1 MKASDQEQNPM
12 EIFVLWHSYIDEDGR
27 DHEMMLGI
35 YSTRAK
41 AEQAVELLRDKPGF
55 RDYPEGFEIAEGKV
69 DRTSM
74 TEGFIRAWGDEE
86 PENDPRS

>member
-1 MKASDQEQNPM
+1 M
-12 EIFVLWHSYIDEDGR
+12 EIFVLWHSYLDEDGR

-55 RDYPEGFEIAEGKV
+55 RDYPEGFEIAEGTL

-86 PENDPRS
+86 SENDSGSSPPAN

>member
-1 MKASDQEQNPM
+1 M
-12 EIFVLWHSYIDEDGR
+12 EIFVLWHSYIDEDRR

-41 AEQAVELLRDKPGF
+41 AEQALELLRGKPGF
-55 RDYPEGFEIAEGKV
+55 RDYPEGFEIAEGEL

-74 TEGFIRAWGDEE
+74 TEGSLALGEM
-86 PENDPRS
+86 RSQTKASRT